1 MAVSKKFLGVTHKL
15 LLHWGFKVL
24 LFGIRIFPRYWII
37 GDMFPGYWIV
47 VGMFP
52 GWLRYRILSE
62 VSNNSDISNNWEIWD
77 WMDLNSCLLKTFC
90 PQLRV
95 ISSSSSFFRLGL
107 AELVD
112 KTCIKFVAQFMRP
125 PFSYDLGWQSW
136 FVTRYMRPQFW
147 GQKNDAERASS
158 FLSYKLG

>member
-24 LFGIRIFPRYWII
+24 LLAIRIFPRSLDHWWHVPWIL
-37 GDMFPGYWIV
+37 DCCWHVPWL
-47 VGMFP
+47 
-52 GWLRYRILSE
+52 GWLRYRISE

-90 PQLRV
+90 PQLSV

-112 KTCIKFVAQFMRP
+112 NTCIWIVTQYMRP
-125 PFSYDLGWQSW
+125 QFWRQKNLHHPFSYDLGLLSW
-136 FVTRYMRPQFW
+136 CKTHT
-147 GQKNDAERASS
+147 
-158 FLSYKLG
+158 